1 MPPRPDQ
8 QVAAQQPIA
17 PAYPPSPHPS
27 PAMAPYGWAPQPP
40 PPRRPVLV
48 WTGHLLIVALAAVAP
63 YVALAMLLM
72 LGALA
77 RTWERSHQAV
87 AGKRLRGTTEI
98 GRASC
103 RGEAGGVGGGV
114 S

>member
-1 MPPRPDQ
+1 
-8 QVAAQQPIA
+8 
-17 PAYPPSPHPS
+17 
-27 PAMAPYGWAPQPP
+27 MAPYGWAPQPP

-87 AGKRLRGTTEI
+87 AGKRLRGTTGSGPMWSASIAASFCHMLCQLEI
-98 GRASC
+98 TLLAC
-103 RGEAGGVGGGV
+103 LYLIMVCTT
-114 S
+114 